1 MNPMHGPSHICRSS
15 KLFITTEVESR
26 HSLPPKAVRESLGM
40 KLLDCKKRVASG
52 RKSLGSLPVRPSPA
66 RVHRLIGK
74 VNRYE
79 ETAHP
84 LKGSPLAA
92 AVNPCRPIA
101 GQFSPPSFLVTRPAS
116 ESTLIETVRLSNVGL
131 NPAKEL
137 EGIDV
142 GRL

>member
-1 MNPMHGPSHICRSS
+1 
-15 KLFITTEVESR
+15 
-26 HSLPPKAVRESLGM
+26 
-40 KLLDCKKRVASG
+40 
-52 RKSLGSLPVRPSPA
+52 
-66 RVHRLIGK
+66 VHRLIGK

-142 GRL
+142 GRLRSNQEPAANGIGESLAQDILGLRFGGP